1 MTWKEIWETT
11 KCNESHEFDIQVWHP
26 VLLQNYTE
34 IIYLN
39 STKQNISQFHNLR
52 KNYFQF
58 KKKKIFLFKLTQTI
72 VIVQDYTKI
81 TTHKRNTF

>member
-58 KKKKIFLFKLTQTI
+58 KKKKKKI
-72 VIVQDYTKI
+72 VITEWDPSIFIQINTDYSNSI
-81 TTHKRNTF
+81 CLH